1 LEFLNGIFT
10 QSKERIIMSDELNN
24 RRNFIKRASVSAAV
38 LAGSV
43 VTVAATTEQDRGS
56 GSQTGNGVV
65 VGRSNKKEILYK
77 KTAAWEEF
85 FAAAK

>member
-1 LEFLNGIFT
+1 
-10 QSKERIIMSDELNN
+10 MPELSND
-24 RRNFIKRASVSAAV
+24 RRNFIKRASIAASV

-43 VTVAATTEQDRGS
+43 VAVAATTPNQDRGKGSDTS
-56 GSQTGNGVV
+56 GGVV

-85 FAAAK
+85 YNAAK